1 MTELFYAWLAVAVL
15 ALIIEMFSGTLY
27 GLSFSLSG
35 FLLAIYVAVT
45 QDTQL
50 TLTQALIFAVT
61 GAAFCFVF
69 PKLFNRAGAGF
80 KQGLD
85 AVVGKT
91 FPLKK
96 VGDDFKV
103 TVEGVDYLVN
113 PDCVT
118 EGFAPKAKVRVES
131 HTSGVIT
138 VSLVK

>member
-1 MTELFYAWLAVAVL
+1 MSELFYAWLAVAVL

-35 FLLAIYVAVT
+35 FLLAIYVAVS

-61 GAAFCFVF
+61 GAAFCFAF
-69 PKLFNRAGAGF
+69 PKLFKNAGAGF

-85 AVVGKT
+85 AVVGKS

-103 TVEGVDYLVN
+103 TVEGVDYLVD
-113 PDCVT
+113 PECVT
-118 EGFAPKAKVRVES
+118 EGFVPKAKVRIDS
-131 HTSGVIT
+131 HSSGIVT